1 MMKNMRIPRYK
12 PSIPDSEISGVTTT
26 VFADSE
32 ARADR
37 FSRKRHFISDRAD
50 KIRYCRSL
58 TFGRENSDASRRSIT
73 WDIEIY
79 NQIIMNTFHVSKNLM
94 MIQETAGR
102 GRRRITWGFGIGGSL
117 AAPPSHTTVR
127 TLDVYG
133 GSES

>member
-1 MMKNMRIPRYK
+1 MRIPRHK
-12 PSIPDSEISGVTTT
+12 TFIPDSEISDGTTP

-32 ARADR
+32 ARVDR
-37 FSRKRHFISDRAD
+37 FSQKRNFISDRAD
-50 KIRYCRSL
+50 KIRYFPFL
-58 TFGRENSDASRRSIT
+58 TFGREDSDASRRFIT